1 MRLKIIEKAKQIY
14 RKYGFDDLDFIA
26 DKLGAE
32 IFETDLLNDSE
43 VKEVY
48 FPDLETIAIASNLHP
63 CERKCLIA
71 HGLGHHLFHND
82 NKKGYIR
89 LHEEG
94 LFGSKVLGEAEIDR
108 KEREADLFATYL
120 LIPGE
125 KLNKILKQ
133 EWFKESLNPIPELA
147 EEFQVSPNFMK
158 KRLEFRFKGY
168 LGEGNE

>member
-32 IFETDLLNDSE
+32 IFETDLFNNTE

-63 CERKCLIA
+63 YEKRCLIA

-82 NKKGYIR
+82 NKRGYIR
-89 LHEEG
+89 LQEEG
-94 LFGSKVLGEAEIDR
+94 LFGSRELGKIEISR

-120 LIPGE
+120 LIPEE
-125 KLNKILKQ
+125 KLNSILEQ
-133 EWFKESLNPIPELA
+133 EWIKESPDPIPELA
-147 EEFQVSPNFMK
+147 EEFQVSQNFMRK
-158 KRLEFRFKGY
+158 KLQLKKDARLNKSM
-168 LGEGNE
+168 

>member
-1 MRLKIIEKAKQIY
+1 MRQIIEKAKQIY
-14 RKYGFDDLDFIA
+14 KKYGSDDIYFIA

-32 IFETDLLNDSE
+32 IFETDLFNTTE

-48 FPDLETIAIASNLHP
+48 FPDLKTIALASNLYP

-89 LHEEG
+89 LQEEG
-94 LFGSKVLGEAEIDR
+94 LFGSRELGKIEISR

-120 LIPGE
+120 LIPEE
-125 KLNKILKQ
+125 KLNSILEQ
-133 EWFKESLNPIPELA
+133 DWIKESPDPIPELA
-147 EEFQVSPNFMK
+147 EEFQVSPYFMR
-158 KRLEFRFKGY
+158 KRLKFFEKY
-168 LGEGNE
+168 KI